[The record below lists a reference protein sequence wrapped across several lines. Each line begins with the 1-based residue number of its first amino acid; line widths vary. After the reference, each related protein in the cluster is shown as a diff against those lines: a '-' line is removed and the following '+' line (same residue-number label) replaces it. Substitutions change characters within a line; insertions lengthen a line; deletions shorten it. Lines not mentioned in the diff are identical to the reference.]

1 MTWRHVR
8 LLCLTSLALQIIHLG
23 NSYHGEKHKNGRE
36 IINVAAPKLQLRILP
51 RAGNNFTRENGSD
64 EDGVPQHSALH
75 SRVYGERVP
84 PPPPP
89 PRCCRNGGTCVLGSF
104 CVCPAPFT
112 GRHCEHDQ
120 RRSDC
125 GALGHGAWTVR
136 GCRLCRCV
144 FGALHC
150 LPRQTPGRCD
160 LKDLASQAN
169 EQSAYDMWNVL
180 LSCIFLQCFIHP

>member
-75 SRVYGERVP
+75 SRVYGEPEFAGAHTLSRALAWSP
-84 PPPPP
+84 PAKTRQMTPLTPQVCRRRRRRRAAAGTGAPACWAASACA
-89 PRCCRNGGTCVLGSF
+89 PRPSPVATANMTRGAATAAPWGTEPGPSAAAASAGACSGP
-104 CVCPAPFT
+104 CTACP
-112 GRHCEHDQ
+112 DK
-120 RRSDC
+120 
-125 GALGHGAWTVR
+125 
-136 GCRLCRCV
+136 
-144 FGALHC
+144 
-150 LPRQTPGRCD
+150 RQAAAT
-160 LKDLASQAN
+160 
-169 EQSAYDMWNVL
+169 
-180 LSCIFLQCFIHP
+180 